1 MASARLQRHLKTKHD
16 MAIQNWKERRKSA
29 ALAVGLN
36 KIILLLG
43 LSRTREVLS
52 LVIAPMFKNSKIFG
66 KVSLVKILL
75 IFPPFGIYMKWISQ
89 WPIGLLN
96 CPLFTIN
103 CAQILTGARKV
114 AKKAG
119 GPERLSGKMIALLP
133 QEAHIRAAEMLNLF
147 ERRGMW
153 PQQLIHWKVVFLPK
167 KRSEAAASLGDTRP
181 ICIGPSL
188 YRLWTS
194 LRLEQLKSWLAS
206 YLDKFQA
213 GGVGGPDVPSLLLT
227 LNLDKHPEAFP
238 VGLCLCLDYAKA
250 FDSSDIDLII
260 NIYILNRLKAP
271 HRVVRL
277 LADQWRRH
285 RRWVT
290 LAGCVAETPPLVNT
304 IGLPQGDP
312 FSPVALALC
321 LLLPLRQQKRL
332 HPMATTLLN
341 LDDRTIVA
349 PDAATLRDAAQCWEQ
364 LSQVTRMKTKI
375 NRRHRCGLA
384 TSLGLWIFEP
394 FIPILSFKLKS

>member
-1 MASARLQRHLKTKHD
+1 MELWLRAAGLCQPRRPERKLGSVPTVLPGQHRMADQQDVSERQLRRHIHRLKEANYTANSGGAPGANLLKKFRQHDAPDDERSAVYHHQWGGALRMASARLQRHLKTKHD

-260 NIYILNRLKAP
+260 NIYIYS
-271 HRVVRL
+271 
-277 LADQWRRH
+277 
-285 RRWVT
+285 
-290 LAGCVAETPPLVNT
+290 
-304 IGLPQGDP
+304 IG
-312 FSPVALALC
+312 
-321 LLLPLRQQKRL
+321 
-332 HPMATTLLN
+332 
-341 LDDRTIVA
+341 
-349 PDAATLRDAAQCWEQ
+349 
-364 LSQVTRMKTKI
+364 
-375 NRRHRCGLA
+375 
-384 TSLGLWIFEP
+384 
-394 FIPILSFKLKS
+394 